1 MRKITILLAFLLF
14 AGLQGVFAQKTI
26 TGKVTSAE
34 DGLGMVGVPVVVKGT
49 TIGTATDIDG
59 NFSLSVPN
67 DAATLV
73 VSFIGMKTVEL
84 PIENQTV
91 FNVTLEPNVLAL
103 EDVVVTAFGISRQA
117 KALTYAAQNVNTE
130 ALAEARSLNVVNS
143 LSGRVAGLSVTT
155 ASTGVGAD
163 AKVLLRGNRSIDG
176 SSQPLYVIDGIPMG
190 GISNLSPDDIVSI
203 SVLKGAN
210 AAALYGSRA
219 NNGAIVVTTKSGQG
233 GAEGV
238 SIDLGFNYQAS
249 SAIFLDKM
257 QNTYGQG
264 AGLKYQKDGILSW
277 GERMEGQMVDHW
289 SNDPNYP
296 LYGQQYA
303 YTAQPDNFK
312 DYFQTGQS
320 LATNLGVI
328 LNTQKTNTAFSYTNT
343 QARGIVE
350 TNNLKSHNLN
360 LRFGSKLSEKLTLDS
375 KLTFISQSF
384 ENVFQ
389 TGEGFNNPM
398 RYLYVVPRNVRSE
411 DLQHYQFVNTAGQ
424 TRQHYWKWND
434 NGTGNAY
441 WTKHNVERPQERQ
454 RVIGMVSLKYQILK
468 DLSIMGRSAM
478 DATYNQL
485 EEKLHND
492 TYTQAINGSYSNES
506 NSTTGWNS
514 DVLLN
519 YNKKFSDFT
528 LDLNAG
534 GNIYYTEY
542 QRIGGSG
549 AVFNIENL
557 FALSNL
563 QNPRPYEEQGSGNPG
578 YTEKEVHSVYGF
590 GELSWRNAIFLNV
603 TGRNDWS
610 STLPADNRSYFYP
623 SVGLTAVISD
633 LITLPELITHLK
645 LRGSFAE
652 VGNDTR
658 PYQLS
663 REATVGTGGIITLS
677 STQPNPDLKPERT
690 RSLETGFDIRL
701 LEDRIRLGFTWYQT
715 NTYDQ
720 LFATQ
725 VPSGSGVA
733 RVFQNGAD
741 VQNRGAEITLGA
753 AIVQGKDFS
762 WDLDV
767 NWSKNTSEVLEIAE
781 GFDVLSYGRDFIREY
796 KLVAGEPFGEVYAK
810 GWVRNDQGQVIV
822 DQGVVNEDGEL
833 IGGGI
838 PQITPGMTVR
848 VANFNPDWLAGI
860 SNIFRYKS
868 FTFSSLIDF
877 RQGGTFIAFT
887 EAISAG
893 SGIQDYTAIGRDPR
907 SLLFGRDLFKDEVG
921 VTPDGEPNE
930 VATDAETFWN
940 NVGGRNNPAG
950 EPFVR
955 DASNIRMREMVLGY
969 DLPKKIVDK
978 TFFKS
983 ARISLVGR
991 NLFFIQNKAEYVDPE
1006 IMIATGGTS
1015 EKTAEGES
1023 AFPLPT
1029 TRNYGVTLNF
1039 GF

>member
-14 AGLQGVFAQKTI
+14 AGLQGVFAQKTV
-26 TGKVTSAE
+26 TGKVTSSE
-34 DGLGMVGVPVVVKGT
+34 DGSGMVGVPVVVKGT

-67 DAATLV
+67 DAETLV

-84 PIENQTV
+84 PIGTQTV

-117 KALTYAAQNVNTE
+117 KALTYAAQNVNPA

-155 ASTGVGAD
+155 ASTGVGAE
-163 AKVLLRGNRSIDG
+163 AKVLLRGNRSING
-176 SSQPLYVIDGIPMG
+176 SSQPLYVIDGVPMG
-190 GISNLSPDDIVSI
+190 SISNLSPDDIVSI

-219 NNGAIVVTTKSGQG
+219 NNGAIVVSTKSGQG
-233 GAEGV
+233 AAEGLSV
-238 SIDLGFNYQAS
+238 DLGFNYQAS
-249 SAIFLDKM
+249 SAYFLDKM

-264 AGLKYQKDGILSW
+264 ANGLYQADGILSW
-277 GERMEGQMVDHW
+277 GARMEGQMVDHW
-289 SNDPNYP
+289 SNDPNYSM
-296 LYGQQYA
+296 YGQQYA

-312 DYFQTGQS
+312 DYFQTGHS
-320 LATNLGVI
+320 IATNLGIV
-328 LNTQKTNTAFSYTNT
+328 LNTQKSNTAFSYTNT
-343 QARGIVE
+343 QARGIVN
-350 TNNLKSHNLN
+350 TNNLASHNLN
-360 LRFGSKLSEKLTLDS
+360 LRFGSKLSDKFTLDS
-375 KLTFISQSF
+375 KVTFIKQSF
-384 ENVFQ
+384 ENVFA
-389 TGEGFNNPM
+389 TGEGFDNPM
-398 RYLYVVPRNVRSE
+398 RYLYVVPRNVRTE
-411 DLQHYQFVNTAGQ
+411 DLQHYSFVNPAGQ
-424 TRQHYWKWND
+424 VRQHYWKWND

-441 WTKHNVERPQERQ
+441 WTRNKVLRPRETQ
-454 RVIGMVSLKYQILK
+454 RVISMFSLKYQLLK
-468 DLSIMGRSAM
+468 DLSIMGRSAI
-478 DATYNQL
+478 DATSNRL
-485 EEKLHND
+485 EIKSHND
-492 TYTQAINGSYSNES
+492 TYTTAINGAYSNEN
-506 NSTTGWNS
+506 NSSYGWNS
-514 DVLLN
+514 DVLVN
-519 YNKKFSDFT
+519 YNKKFSNFV

-534 GNIYYTEY
+534 ANNYVTEY
-542 QRIGGSG
+542 QQIGGNG

-563 QNPRPYEEQGSGNPG
+563 QNPRPFEDYSK
-578 YTEKEVHSVYGF
+578 KEVNSVYGF
-590 GELSWRNAIFLNV
+590 GELSWKNAIFLNV

-652 VGNDTR
+652 VGNDTD
-658 PYQLS
+658 PYQLA
-663 REATVGTGGIITLS
+663 REATVGTGGVITLS

-701 LEDRIRLGFTWYQT
+701 LEDRVRLGFTWYQT

-720 LFATQ
+720 LFATP
-725 VPSGSGVA
+725 VPSGSGVS
-733 RVFQNGAD
+733 RIFQNGAD

-762 WDLDV
+762 WDLDL

-781 GFDVLSYGRDFIREY
+781 GFDVLSFGRDFIREY
-796 KLVAGEPFGEVYAK
+796 KLVAGQPFGEVYAK
-810 GWVRNDQGQVIV
+810 GWLRDDNGNVIV
-822 DQGVVNEDGEL
+822 NQTTGLPE
-833 IGGGI
+833 
-838 PQITPGMTVR
+838 ITPGMTVR

-893 SGIQDYTAIGRDPR
+893 SGIQDYTAIGRDPQ
-907 SLLFGRDLFKDEVG
+907 SLLFGRDVFTDETG
-921 VTPDGEPNE
+921 VAPDGSANS

-969 DLPKKIVDK
+969 DLPKNIVSK

-983 ARISLVGR
+983 ARISIVGR

-1006 IMIATGGTS
+1006 IMISTTSTS